1 MVNEIVNKICG
12 EIETRV
18 EMAYANDVEKVYVA
32 KVADFGGYDKMTKKD
47 RKLVMQTA
55 KDEVA
60 EKLRYKIWAA
70 IW

>member
-1 MVNEIVNKICG
+1 MANVINKICD
-12 EIETRV
+12 EIEVRV

-47 RKLVMQTA
+47 RKLVMETA

-60 EKLRYKIWAA
+60 QKFKYKLWSIIW
-70 IW
+70 

>member
-1 MVNEIVNKICG
+1 MANVINKICD
-12 EIETRV
+12 EIEVRV

-47 RKLVMQTA
+47 RRLAMETA

-60 EKLRYKIWAA
+60 TRLKYRLWSIIW
-70 IW
+70 

>member
-1 MVNEIVNKICG
+1 MVNKIVNKICS

-32 KVADFGGYDKMTKKD
+32 KVADFGGYSKMTKKD
-47 RKLVMQTA
+47 RRLAMETA

>member
-1 MVNEIVNKICG
+1 MVNEIVNKICS

-32 KVADFGGYDKMTKKD
+32 KVADFGGYSKMTKKD
-47 RKLVMQTA
+47 RRLAMETA

-60 EKLRYKIWAA
+60 EKLKYKIWAA